1 MVSSPP
7 DAEVVIVGAGVMGLA
22 TARALA
28 RAGRDVVVC
37 EQFEVGHERGSSHGG
52 SRIVRL
58 SYPGRALGAPGAGGL
73 SALARARDR
82 VRPRAARPAR
92 LARPP
97 RLAVEPRRA
106 HGVRG
111 AVRGA
116 RRRRDRTTLPDSGR
130 AGRAGLFQ
138 ADGGIVFADLAL
150 QAFRGSAEAA
160 GADVRERL
168 PVDSVQ
174 EDGDGVV
181 AGGVRARVAVV
192 TAGAWAPALVG
203 VDATPTRETTSYF
216 SLDEPVPSVIDG
228 GPGGTAGY
236 ALVAPGIGLKAGL
249 HQSGP
254 VADPNEQGGPDPE
267 LAERAAAWVER
278 RFAGAGPARP
288 NGDVPLHEEAERRV
302 PARPHRADRRRV
314 AVQRPRLQVRA
325 GRRQSARRAR
335 RGSPLAEESR
345 SGGIRRS
352 RPVPS
357 PRKSSPRTTAA
368 GLPSVLPITS

>member
-1 MVSSPP
+1 VSSTP

-37 EQFEVGHERGSSHGG
+37 EQFEVGHARGSSHGS

-58 SYPGRALGAPGAGGL
+58 SYPDERWVRLAQESYPLWRELEIEFGRALLDQPGSL
-73 SALARARDR
+73 DLRDWQSNRDALTACGVPFEVLD
-82 VRPRAARPAR
+82 AAELERRFPIR
-92 LARPP
+92 
-97 RLAVEPRRA
+97 VEPGER
-106 HGVRG
+106 
-111 AVRGA
+111 
-116 RRRRDRTTLPDSGR
+116 
-130 AGRAGLFQ
+130 GLFQ
-138 ADGGIVFADLAL
+138 ADGGIIFADLAL
-150 QAFRGSAEAA
+150 RALRDSAEAA

-168 PVDSVQ
+168 PAESVQ

-203 VDATPTRETTSYF
+203 VVATPTRETTSYF
-216 SLDEPVPSVIDG
+216 SLAEPVPSVIDG

-236 ALVAPGIGLKAGL
+236 ALIAPGIGLKAGL

-278 RFAGAGPARP
+278 RFTGAGP
-288 NGDVPLHEEAERRV
+288 RV
-302 PARPHRADRRRV
+302 RTETCLYTRRPHDEFVLARTGRV
-314 AVQRPRLQVRA
+314 VV
-325 GRRQSARRAR
+325 
-335 RGSPLAEESR
+335 GSPCSGHGFKFAPVVGNRLAALAEE
-345 SGGIRRS
+345 
-352 RPVPS
+352 
-357 PRKSSPRTTAA
+357 
-368 GLPSVLPITS
+368 VL